1 MTEMEGEDS
10 KLSEYRTDIV
20 SDDLLGK
27 IKYAKV
33 LNFEDFSIVNFFNFL
48 QTR

>member
-1 MTEMEGEDS
+1 MGGEDA

-27 IKYAKV
+27 V
-33 LNFEDFSIVNFFNFL
+33 LEITLDLILKF
-48 QTR
+48 